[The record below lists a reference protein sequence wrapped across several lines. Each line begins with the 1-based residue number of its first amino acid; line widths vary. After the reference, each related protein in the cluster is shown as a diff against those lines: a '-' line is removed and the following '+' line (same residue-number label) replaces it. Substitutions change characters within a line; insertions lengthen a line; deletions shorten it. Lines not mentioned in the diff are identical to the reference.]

1 MEITNKHGL
10 PEPIYNAVKGVYP
23 QKEGRLSVT
32 RLIDSP
38 LIPKLLK
45 EHWDE
50 LSEDASDRLWAL
62 LGTALDGVLTEHA
75 PKHWIVQEKLEI
87 PVNGI
92 TVVGKI
98 DYFDPETGVL
108 GDWKAT
114 SAWSYVLGGRE
125 EWEKQLN
132 VYDWMERWRGRTVKA
147 LVAQR
152 LFRDFMARK
161 SNDPDYPDIPFMT
174 IELPRWTPDQQEAYI
189 FERIKCHTEDASPR
203 CAAEERW
210 EKPTTWAVMKK
221 GRKSALRVLSEL
233 AEAKTWCVNN
243 GHGTWDK
250 DAQGLIKLAA
260 GIEIVK
266 RVGECVR
273 CKSYCP
279 VRYVCPNNPE
289 KDKLE

>member
-1 MEITNKHGL
+1 MEITNNYNL

-23 QKEGRLSVT
+23 QKDGRLSVT

-45 EHWDE
+45 EYWDE
-50 LSEDASDRLWAL
+50 ITEDASGRLWAL
-62 LGTALDGVLTEHA
+62 LGNALDGVLTEHA
-75 PKHWIVQEKLEI
+75 PKHWIVQEKLEVPI
-87 PVNGI
+87 DGL
-92 TVVGKI
+92 TLVGKI

-114 SAWSYVLGGRE
+114 SVWSYVFGGRE

-132 VYDWMERWRGRTVKA
+132 VYDWMERKRGRTVTQ

-152 LFRDFMARK
+152 LFRDFMGRK
-161 SNDPDYPDIPFMT
+161 ANEPDYPDIPFMS
-174 IELPRWTPDQQEAYI
+174 IELPRWTPEQQEAYI
-189 FERIKCHTEDASPR
+189 YERIKCHTEDSSPR

-233 AEAKTWCVNN
+233 AEAKTWCVDN
-243 GHGTWDK
+243 GHGKWNK
-250 DAQGLIKLAA
+250 DAQGAIEL
-260 GIEIVK
+260 GSSIEIVR

-279 VRYVCPNNPE
+279 VRHVCPINPE
-289 KDKLE
+289 KDKVE